1 MRKKRSKYFIMS
13 ITEWGTVK
21 FIDDDLGGMDRE
33 NSHSI
38 RLRSIMAKYN
48 IAITPIA

>member
-1 MRKKRSKYFIMS
+1 MYIELEDLQYLIDMAY
-13 ITEWGTVK
+13 GY
-21 FIDDDLGGMDRE
+21 IDDDLGGMDRE